1 MRILGEG
8 ARGESPCPSP
18 KLPPQPLKGK
28 KRCAL
33 RIFFNLCHPPRPRYN
48 AVMTELLEQI
58 KSKALGLTEEL
69 VALRRQFH
77 QHPELSHHEERTARV
92 IAEYL
97 KNLGLEVKTGLADH
111 GVLGVLKG
119 SRPGRAVAWRADM
132 DALPIPEKLRLPWC
146 SQEEGVM
153 HACGH
158 DFHMSVGLGAARLLS
173 ELKEALAGEFRFIF
187 QPAEEGPPIGD
198 SGAKGMVHAGVLDN
212 PKVAAVCALHV
223 APNLDVGHIR
233 YGPGVVMAGA
243 DRIILTVTG
252 KSAHGA
258 TPHRGVDPILVTSQ
272 VINQIQGL
280 LAQQIDARSPKIL
293 TFGRIQGGNRF
304 NILADEVTLDGS
316 LRYLQESVRQE
327 VLMGLRRQFEGL
339 SLATGAE
346 VKLTVEPLFPMLKN
360 DPTLTSQ
367 TVQVLQTLLG
377 PSHLKL
383 LHPAMGSEDF
393 PYYAA
398 ISPGFYFFLGV
409 RTPGT
414 RGQALHSPHFN
425 PDEAALPYGLMA
437 AAGLLACLSEPQFPA
452 LAPVGPVVQEQD
464 PGIM

>member
-1 MRILGEG
+1 M
-8 ARGESPCPSP
+8 
-18 KLPPQPLKGK
+18 
-28 KRCAL
+28 
-33 RIFFNLCHPPRPRYN
+33 
-48 AVMTELLEQI
+48 MELLKDI
-58 KSKALGLTEEL
+58 KTRAQGLTEEV
-69 VALRRQFH
+69 VALRREIH
-77 QHPELSHHEERTARV
+77 QHPELTHHEERTAGV
-92 IAEYL
+92 VADYL
-97 KNLGLEVKTGLADH
+97 RNLGLTVKTGLAGH

-119 SRPGRAVAWRADM
+119 SRPGKTVAWRADM
-132 DALPIPEKLRLPWC
+132 DALPIAEKVKLPWC
-146 SQEEGVM
+146 SQVEGVM

-158 DFHMSVGLGAARLLS
+158 DFHMSIGLAAARLLS
-173 ELKEALAGEFRFIF
+173 EFKDRLAGEFRFIF

-198 SGAKGMVHAGVLDN
+198 SGAKGMVQAGVLDN

-223 APNLDVGHIR
+223 APNLDLGNIR

-258 TPHRGVDPILVTSQ
+258 TPHRGVDPILVTAQ
-272 VINQIQGL
+272 VLNHIQGF

-304 NILADEVTLDGS
+304 NILADEVTLEGS

-327 VLMGLRRQFEGL
+327 VLKGLRRQFEGL
-339 SLATGAE
+339 SQATGAE

-360 DPTLTSQ
+360 DPDLTARA
-367 TVQVLQTLLG
+367 VQVLQTMLG
-377 PSHLKL
+377 PQHLKL

-414 RGQALHSPHFN
+414 RGHALHSPLFN
-425 PDEAALPYGLMA
+425 PDEAALPCGLMA
-437 AAGLLACLSEPQFPA
+437 AAGLLVCLSEPEFPA
-452 LAPVGPVVQEQD
+452 LTPGGPVLQD
-464 PGIM
+464 EEPGIM